1 MDTFECPRS
10 TYYFQPTQRGETAVI
25 ETIEQVLM
33 RRPCFGYRRVIVQLK
48 QEGIP
53 VGK

>member
-1 MDTFECPRS
+1 MDTFEWSRS
-10 TYYFQPTQRGETAVI
+10 TCYYQSTQRGETAVV

-33 RRPCFGYRRVIVQLK
+33 RCPCFGYRRVIVQLQ